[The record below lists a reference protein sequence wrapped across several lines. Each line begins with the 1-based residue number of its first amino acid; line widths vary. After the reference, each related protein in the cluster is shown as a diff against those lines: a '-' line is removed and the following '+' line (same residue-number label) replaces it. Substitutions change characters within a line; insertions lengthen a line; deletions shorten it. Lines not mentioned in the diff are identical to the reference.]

1 MKIYNTPFIEHRKT
15 EPLTMI
21 TEEVAFGVNVIRDIF
36 ASFRDFFGGRSQSY
50 EDSIRAAKQEA
61 ITKLIE
67 KAKLIKADS
76 IVGVTFNVFT
86 VGAKNSMVCISITGT
101 AVKFVE

>member
-1 MKIYNTPFIEHRKT
+1 MNIYNTPFIEDKKT
-15 EPLTMI
+15 LPLNMI

-36 ASFRDFFGGRSQSY
+36 AAFRDFFGGRSESY
-50 EDSIRAAKQEA
+50 EASIHTAKQEA
-61 ITKLIE
+61 I
-67 KAKLIKADS
+67 AKLIQKAKSLKADS
-76 IVGVTFNVFT
+76 IVGVTFNIFT